1 MLAILAPI
9 LVFGLVIF
17 VHELGHFLAAKA
29 VGVYAP
35 RFSIGFGPSIFKF
48 RRGETEYILAWLP
61 LGGYVRMASRHDAE
75 TAFLEGGSEEAAAE
89 QPPGPDYDPEAM
101 IPFGPKPVPEDRW
114 FESKP
119 LWARI
124 LIMIAGV
131 VMNILLALVVATAL
145 VARQG
150 QTIVKSTVVGAIRP
164 VGAMTS
170 IVPAQLRSG
179 DTIRAV
185 NGTPV
190 TSWNDVEQQIVRS
203 GNPVRLT
210 TQRGT
215 VAIPLSGKGASELSA
230 ADIAQNMSYRLPAVI
245 DSVVGGDPAAG
256 AGMLRGD
263 SVVSIDGAPID
274 DWSTMVERVSQSP
287 GQPLRFVVARQGTL
301 DTLTITPKR
310 VTEPDP
316 ATGDMHEVGKIGAA
330 VRDPSVHQAVP
341 LSAAVGYGWR
351 ITWANAGAVFKVL
364 QQIGSGEQSV
374 KQLGGPIAIT
384 RAAVDAA
391 RNGIDVLF
399 QLIALLSINVAVLNL
414 LPVPILDGG
423 QILINVLE
431 SAKGSPFSLR
441 TREYILRFGLF
452 AIGLLFV
459 IVMYND
465 TRAGF
470 AKVFGWIGHL
480 FGA

>member
-35 RFSIGFGPSIFKF
+35 RFSIGFGRPIFKA

-75 TAFLEGGSEEAAAE
+75 TAFLEGGSEEQSARKQTDRE
-89 QPPGPDYDPEAM
+89 FDPNAM

-124 LIMIAGV
+124 VIMIAGV
-131 VMNILLALVVATAL
+131 VMNVILAIVVATGLAL
-145 VARQG
+145 HYG
-150 QTIVKSTVVGAIRP
+150 QVVYPSTVVAAARPVRGAPELAAIR
-164 VGAMTS
+164 T
-170 IVPAQLRSG
+170 G

-190 TSWNDVEQQIVRS
+190 ETWNDVQRDILTSTKAVS
-203 GNPVRLT
+203 IT

-215 VAIPLSGKGASELSA
+215 VRVPLQREGTTAESVAEALVYFIP
-230 ADIAQNMSYRLPAVI
+230 PVI
-245 DSVVGGDPAAG
+245 DSVFAGDPAAR
-256 AGMLRGD
+256 AGFRRGD
-263 SVVSIDGAPID
+263 SILAVAGHPVLSWTD
-274 DWSTMVERVSQSP
+274 MVEQVSASP
-287 GQPLRFVVARQGTL
+287 NRPVGFVIRRGASTE
-301 DTLTITPKR
+301 TLTVTPR
-310 VTEPDP
+310 ADSGFDP
-316 ATGDMHEVGKIGAA
+316 ATGRQRTIGKIGAGS
-330 VRDPSVHQAVP
+330 RDLGRKTTLGVG
-341 LSAAVGYGWR
+341 AAIAAGLR
-351 ITWANAGAVFKVL
+351 ITWTNAGAVFKILHDITV
-364 QQIGSGEQSV
+364 GEVSV

-384 RAAVDAA
+384 RASVTAA
-391 RNGIDVLF
+391 RNGIDELF
-399 QLIALLSINVAVLNL
+399 YLIALLSINVAVLNL
-414 LPVPILDGG
+414 LPIPILDGG

-431 SAKGSPFSLR
+431 AAKGSPFSLQ
-441 TREYILRFGLF
+441 TREYILRFGLI
-452 AIGLLFV
+452 AIALLFA

-465 TRAGF
+465 TRAAF
-470 AKVFGWIGHL
+470 AKVFVWIGRL

>member
-17 VHELGHFLAAKA
+17 VHELGHFIAAKA

-35 RFSIGFGPSIFKF
+35 RFSIGFGPSIFRF

-75 TAFLEGGSEEAAAE
+75 TAFLEGGNEEQTARAQSDA
-89 QPPGPDYDPEAM
+89 GYDPEAM

-124 LIMIAGV
+124 VIMIAGI
-131 VMNILLALVVATAL
+131 VMNTALAIGVATAL
-145 VARQG
+145 VIHYG
-150 QTIVKSTVVGAIRP
+150 QAIYPSTVIGSVREIPGA
-164 VGAMTS
+164 
-170 IVPAQLRSG
+170 PALSQLHLG

-185 NGTPV
+185 GGSPV
-190 TSWNDVEQQIVRS
+190 QSWNDVLKAISNQSDTAAI
-203 GNPVRLT
+203 T

-215 VAIPLSGKGASELSA
+215 VRIPLGGRGPTAEQVATALGYYLA
-230 ADIAQNMSYRLPAVI
+230 PVI
-245 DSVVGGDPAAG
+245 DSIFVGDPAAR
-256 AGMLRGD
+256 AGLQRGD
-263 SVVSIDGAPID
+263 SVVA
-274 DWSTMVERVSQSP
+274 VA
-287 GQPLRFVVARQGTL
+287 GQPVHTWSDMVAQVGASPNRPITFVLRRASATE
-301 DTLTITPKR
+301 TLTVTPKA
-310 VTEPDP
+310 VTEVDS
-316 ATGDMHEVGKIGAA
+316 TGAETTVGKIGAGA
-330 VRDPSVHQAVP
+330 RDPSIRQSLALGPAVV
-341 LSAAVGYGWR
+341 LGLK
-351 ITWANAGAVFKVL
+351 ITRSNAGEVFKVL
-364 QQIGSGEQSV
+364 HDIGVGSRSV
-374 KQLGGPIAIT
+374 KELGGPIAIA
-384 RAAVDAA
+384 RASVSQA
-391 RNGIDVLF
+391 RMGIDRLF
-399 QLIALLSINVAVLNL
+399 ELIALLSINVAVLNL
-414 LPVPILDGG
+414 LPIPILDGG

-431 SAKGSPFSLR
+431 SAKGSPFSMR

-452 AIGLLFV
+452 AIALLFA